1 MSKRVIF
8 TCTVL
13 LLLGL
18 MGGYET
24 ASSFSQGGW
33 HLNLLVLFL
42 PVSLAL
48 FMAVPGSRAAA
59 TVVFSILYIFLAF
72 LLIGTSVAHVQ
83 ILRSDL
89 PAFANPYPFL
99 AVFVVMYACVLALL
113 HWMLYS
119 PPFDEHLSA

>member
-24 ASSFSQGGW
+24 VASFSQGRW
-33 HLNLLVLFL
+33 YLNLLILFL

-48 FMAVPGSRAAA
+48 FMAVPGSRIAA
-59 TVVFSILYIFLAF
+59 TVVFSILYIFLAL
-72 LLIGTSVAHVQ
+72 LLIGSSVVHVQ

-89 PAFANPYPFL
+89 PAFANPYPFI
-99 AVFVVMYACVLALL
+99 AVFVVMFACVLALL

-119 PPFDEHLSA
+119 PPFDEHLSV